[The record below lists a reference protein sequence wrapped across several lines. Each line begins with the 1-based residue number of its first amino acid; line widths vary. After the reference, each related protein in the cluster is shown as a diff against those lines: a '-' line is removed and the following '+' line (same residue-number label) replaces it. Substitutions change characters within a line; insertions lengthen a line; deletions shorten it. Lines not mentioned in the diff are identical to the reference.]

1 MRRYTPLLLT
11 AFLAAFFAVLGT
23 VYMASYADKNGP
35 RPEKSIAVYTTMPAE
50 QASLLSQEY
59 EKTHRIRV
67 EFKTMSSDELSA
79 RLKKET
85 EKPKAD
91 LVIAGRRVM
100 APAAAEG
107 AFVPY
112 DSEAA
117 DSVPHTLKSDDGA
130 WVGIWY
136 DPIVFCVNS
145 DYLMTMPR
153 IPATWKELA
162 AYPDIRLGMTDFL
175 AADAPQKLMFT
186 LMAEYGEA
194 ETFRMLA
201 ELHPKV
207 VQYVKYLSTPV
218 RMAGMGEVDLSIAVQ
233 SETLRYVNQ
242 GYPLKIIYPTDGT
255 AYLLTCMG
263 LLKEESTEA
272 RAFMDWMLSDEAQLV
287 LQRENQ
293 FYIPANQ
300 ALLAYKMLAGKDL
313 TLFEQQPEFSKAQR
327 QFYLDRWLK
336 NIRFQ

>member
-1 MRRYTPLLLT
+1 
-11 AFLAAFFAVLGT
+11 
-23 VYMASYADKNGP
+23 
-35 RPEKSIAVYTTMPAE
+35 
-50 QASLLSQEY
+50 
-59 EKTHRIRV
+59 
-67 EFKTMSSDELSA
+67 
-79 RLKKET
+79 
-85 EKPKAD
+85 
-91 LVIAGRRVM
+91 M

-107 AFVPY
+107 DFVPY

-153 IPATWKELA
+153 ILATWKELA

-175 AADAPQKLMFT
+175 AADAPQK

-272 RAFMDWMLSDEAQLV
+272 RAFMDWMLSDEA
-287 LQRENQ
+287 
-293 FYIPANQ
+293 
-300 ALLAYKMLAGKDL
+300 
-313 TLFEQQPEFSKAQR
+313 
-327 QFYLDRWLK
+327 
-336 NIRFQ
+336 